1 MPLRLRKIPPAALLL
16 ADSLEV
22 QLAADLPRY
31 SVFPLSPAP
40 FRLSTEILDKSVD
53 KSPQPPFL
61 LGYDR
66 APVF

>member
-1 MPLRLRKIPPAALLL
+1 MPLRLQEIPPAALIL

-31 SVFPLSPAP
+31 PVFPLSPS
-40 FRLSTEILDKSVD
+40 RLSTEILDKSVD
-53 KSPQPPFL
+53 KSLQPPFL

-66 APVF
+66 APFF